1 MKYFNSLPSF
11 DYVISFDKSNY
22 KLLLNQGN
30 HLPSRHLYFKEAIT
44 WSLTSSGFSAFRFY
58 PQGGIFDVK
67 GMSMFA
73 QSLSIMGFLNS
84 KLCTELLRMINPTL
98 ASQKGDIDKLP
109 CCIVDN
115 SFINKAVL
123 DNISISQN
131 DWDAHETSWDF
142 ETSPLLRCNDV
153 EIEEEGEI
161 VDLGVASGS
170 LQAQYNH
177 YIAEWEKSFYQM
189 HTNEEELNRLFI
201 EIYGLQDELTPD
213 VPLDEITILQQG
225 EISIENNQIVWHPDV
240 IMKQFISY
248 AIGCMM
254 GRYRLDKKG
263 LCIAYPNPSAEE
275 IAPYYYNEGTF
286 EIDDDG
292 IIPLMAKDSR
302 FDDNC
307 VNRIT
312 DFVKLVFGE
321 ETLTDNMNF
330 LEEALGKSVEQYLIK
345 DFWKDHK
352 KMYQNR
358 PIYWLFSSKKGT
370 FQVIAYMH
378 RMNKYTVE
386 NIRNKYLLPH
396 IEYLR
401 QELASLDARVSALT
415 AQERKQYQKLQKD
428 LDECMEYHDRLHV
441 VADQQ
446 IDFDLDDGVVVNY
459 AKFGDVLAK
468 LK

>member
-1 MKYFNSLPSF
+1 MIKKFLNILSPTLNYEVGQISTLPINIFVGDEKDS
-11 DYVISFDKSNY
+11 IE
-22 KLLLNQGN
+22 LL
-30 HLPSRHLYFKEAIT
+30 S
-44 WSLTSSGFSAFRFY
+44 
-58 PQGGIFDVK
+58 K
-67 GMSMFA
+67 GCI
-73 QSLSIMGFLNS
+73 SLS
-84 KLCTELLRMINPTL
+84 
-98 ASQKGDIDKLP
+98 Q
-109 CCIVDN
+109 
-115 SFINKAVL
+115 
-123 DNISISQN
+123 Q
-131 DWDAHETSWDF
+131 DWNLHETSWDF
-142 ETSPLLRCNDV
+142 ESNDLLHIDENKWI
-153 EIEEEGEI
+153 EIYNNYADFYGVDIELTAPNLNKLENCYKAYKTKWETKFSEI
-161 VDLGVASGS
+161 
-170 LQAQYNH
+170 H
-177 YIAEWEKSFYQM
+177 YM
-189 HTNEEELNRLFI
+189 EEELNRQFI

-225 EISIENNQIVWHPDV
+225 EISIENNQIVWHSDV

-263 LCIAYPNPSAEE
+263 LCIAHPNPSAEE

-307 VNRIT
+307 VNRLT
-312 DFVKLVFGE
+312 DFIKLVFGE

-358 PIYWLFSSKKGT
+358 PIYWLFSSKKGA

-415 AQERKQYQKLQKD
+415 AQERKLYQKLQKD
-428 LDECMEYHDRLHV
+428 LEECMEYHDRLHV